1 MTTGL
6 MQHSPRSAATA
17 SQTIPRRCGS
27 LAIEMRRCWC
37 WEWSRPRTGLR
48 RGRCDT
54 PPASFPVWS
63 GHLLHSLQRA
73 GLVER
78 ERRHGGAVWFATPQ
92 GTRLGVVP
100 CVTRLLAAIKP
111 LHRGSAA
118 AWSVG
123 RFRNVGT
130 THGPPIFSPA
140 YKLASV
146 EDPEA
151 LGEVIATGAQDDRA
165 YALTKLIALQD
176 PASTRILCEVA
187 RGRGA
192 EEPLARQAAVA
203 LGSFR
208 TPASIETL
216 IEIAGQRDSI
226 MREAAARSLGRLR
239 AADAV
244 PVLSQLLSFPSE
256 PVRLAAARAL
266 GQIGQVASAP
276 ALARACADPDRHV
289 RHAARQSLVQL
300 GAAEE
305 LRSNAARV
313 RPLRWLDARRARLSQ
328 A

>member
-1 MTTGL
+1 VEA
-6 MQHSPRSAATA
+6 PRHDHWADAALATERGDRVADDPEEVWLSRYRDATLLVLGVVAHAHGATA
-17 SQTIPRRCGS
+17 GQVRH
-27 LAIEMRRCWC
+27 A
-37 WEWSRPRTGLR
+37 TGRLPGLER
-48 RGRCDT
+48 
-54 PPASFPVWS
+54 AS
-63 GHLLHSLQRA
+63 LHSLQRA

-100 CVTRLLAAIKP
+100 YVTRLLAAIKP

-289 RHAARQSLVQL
+289 RHAARHRWCSLGQRGSS
-300 GAAEE
+300 GAT
-305 LRSNAARV
+305 
-313 RPLRWLDARRARLSQ
+313 RRGSGPCAG
-328 A
+328 